1 MNKFMYIRIGKKTG
15 SYSREAGAN
24 RIHIRNCQ
32 ETWSIA
38 VPALT
43 DDIRQKCRQIQ
54 EKTGLNS
61 GCPRKRNEA
70 GHRKNVFAEQQK
82 E

>member
-1 MNKFMYIRIGKKTG
+1 M
-15 SYSREAGAN
+15 
-24 RIHIRNCQ
+24 
-32 ETWSIA
+32 
-38 VPALT
+38 PALT